1 MPHYMLSVHMDP
13 TQERPPMTEEDMAG
27 HMTALE
33 ALETDMH
40 DKGAWLFSARM
51 HGPESAS
58 VGHHRDGTRA
68 VTDGPYIETKEHLGG
83 FYVITAADLDEAL
96 EWADRTSATV
106 GMPIEVRPFAGFSEE
121 PHRSQ

>member
-40 DKGAWLFSARM
+40 DKGA
-51 HGPESAS
+51 
-58 VGHHRDGTRA
+58 
-68 VTDGPYIETKEHLGG
+68 
-83 FYVITAADLDEAL
+83 
-96 EWADRTSATV
+96 
-106 GMPIEVRPFAGFSEE
+106 
-121 PHRSQ
+121 